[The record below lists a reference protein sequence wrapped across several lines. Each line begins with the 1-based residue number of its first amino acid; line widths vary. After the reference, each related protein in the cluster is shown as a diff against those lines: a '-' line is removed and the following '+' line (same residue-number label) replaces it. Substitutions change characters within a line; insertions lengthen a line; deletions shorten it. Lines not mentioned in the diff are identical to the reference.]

1 VSGPGLETGSEDFA
15 QWAESFSSR
24 HVTGIHA
31 GLVVLRRREGPNW
44 IRYQPVIRPVAGPAA
59 DTVRQCLAGGDFVD
73 ARVSDEELRRLVLRP
88 CPGLRVE
95 QVREYRGERWP
106 AASVRAY
113 LTGGLAL
120 ETKLDPAAAML
131 LNQFDGLRTVRDCLD
146 RLAEFMDTE
155 PVKIADSALDTT
167 RLLVSSGLLMSER

>member
-1 VSGPGLETGSEDFA
+1 VSGPGLETGSDEFA
-15 QWAESFSSR
+15 RWADSFSSR
-24 HVTGIHA
+24 QVTGIHA

-44 IRYQPVIRPVAGPAA
+44 IRYQPVIRPVAGPAG
-59 DTVRQCLAGGDFVD
+59 DTVRGCMAGGDFVD

-95 QVREYRGERWP
+95 QVREYTSDGWQ
-106 AASVRAY
+106 AASVRAQ